1 MENYPNILI
10 VDDEEDIL
18 DLIAYHLEK
27 EDMRVLKAGDG
38 EHALNL
44 LWDEHVDLL
53 ILDLMLPGINGL
65 EVLKTLRAD
74 TRTENLP
81 VILLTAKT
89 TEIDRIVGFELG
101 TDDYICKPFSVKEL
115 MARVKAL
122 LKRAAG
128 FSKDNVFRNED
139 IVINFQSHKIT
150 AGGKP
155 VELTPREFA
164 ILAYLHKRRET
175 VISRAQLLDKIWGMD
190 SEVDDRAV
198 DVNITRLRDKLG
210 GAKKLIKTVKGYGY
224 MFDTGASE
232 E

>member
-27 EDMRVLKAGDG
+27 EEMRILKAKDG
-38 EHALNL
+38 EHALNI
-44 LWDEHVDLL
+44 LWDEQVDLV

-65 EVLKTLRAD
+65 EVLKTLRSDA
-74 TRTENLP
+74 RTENLP

-101 TDDYICKPFSVKEL
+101 TDDYICKPFSIKEL
-115 MARVKAL
+115 VARVKAL

-128 FSKDNVFRNED
+128 FLKDNVFSGHD

-150 AGGKP
+150 AAGKP

-164 ILAYLHKRRET
+164 ILAYLYRRRET

-190 SEVDDRAV
+190 SSVDDRAV
-198 DVNITRLRDKLG
+198 DVNITRLREKLG
-210 GAKKLIKTVKGYGY
+210 RAKRLIKTVKGYGY